1 MTYVEFFDKTAAEN
15 LCACLT
21 YKPERVIYIGGNA
34 KAMNRHIKRYEAV
47 FGARGEAVEFLYRA
61 VSRINL
67 QEIVDVLQEIVETYD
82 DCVFD
87 ITGGE
92 ELYLLALGMVYAKN
106 PERKLQIHR
115 MNLQSNAVYIC
126 DKDGNTIGKE
136 LPKLTVEENIQIYG
150 GDVIYGT
157 VDEEKT
163 YAWEITPEFCEDVD
177 LIWSICR
184 EHARYW
190 NAQIAMFAAVNA
202 IGTVSEDG
210 LITVVSKETLTEY
223 LEKNGFWYGVKKS
236 IVKGLLKYGL
246 LTCFDESDGMVTIA
260 YKDAQVKRCLTKA
273 GQALEMKVYLI
284 AQSLA
289 DETGALVYDDAK
301 NGVLIDWDG
310 EWHEDV
316 PNVYD
321 TVNEIDVL
329 LMHGMIPVF
338 ISCKNGVITSDELY
352 KLWTVAERFG
362 GKYAKRVLVASS
374 IDFLGEAGEYLRQRA
389 KDMEIRLIENA
400 QDLDDVALAAKLKTL
415 WCN

>member
-1 MTYVEFFDKTAAEN
+1 
-15 LCACLT
+15 
-21 YKPERVIYIGGNA
+21 
-34 KAMNRHIKRYEAV
+34 
-47 FGARGEAVEFLYRA
+47 
-61 VSRINL
+61 
-67 QEIVDVLQEIVETYD
+67 
-82 DCVFD
+82 
-87 ITGGE
+87 
-92 ELYLLALGMVYAKN
+92 
-106 PERKLQIHR
+106 
-115 MNLQSNAVYIC
+115 
-126 DKDGNTIGKE
+126 
-136 LPKLTVEENIQIYG
+136 
-150 GDVIYGT
+150 
-157 VDEEKT
+157 
-163 YAWEITPEFCEDVD
+163 
-177 LIWSICR
+177 
-184 EHARYW
+184 
-190 NAQIAMFAAVNA
+190 
-202 IGTVSEDG
+202 
-210 LITVVSKETLTEY
+210 
-223 LEKNGFWYGVKKS
+223 
-236 IVKGLLKYGL
+236 
-246 LTCFDESDGMVTIA
+246 MVTIA

-329 LMHGMIPVF
+329 LMNGMIPVF